1 MNEVLRTRAPLAA
14 ARINTMLAVVL
25 GVLLLAVGFAG
36 GYRIGF
42 EDGRSEGVA
51 AGRSAALAAPTK
63 SDFQLCMDR
72 MDRDLP
78 NATTERKVVR
88 CKPQ

>member
-1 MNEVLRTRAPLAA
+1 MNDVLSPRAPLAA

-25 GVLLLAVGFAG
+25 GALLLAVGFGG

-42 EDGRSEGVA
+42 EDGRFEGVA
-51 AGRSAALAAPTK
+51 AGRAAAPAAK

-72 MDRDLP
+72 MDRDFP
-78 NATTERKVVR
+78 TATTTSKVVR
-88 CKPQ
+88 CK

>member
-1 MNEVLRTRAPLAA
+1 MIDVLKPRARFADASRNTVLA
-14 ARINTMLAVVL
+14 IVLSVLMLST
-25 GVLLLAVGFAG
+25 GFIV

-42 EDGRSEGVA
+42 EDGHFDGVA
-51 AGRSAALAAPTK
+51 AGRAAAPAAK

-72 MDRDLP
+72 MDRDFP
-78 NATTERKVVR
+78 TATTTSKVVR

>member
-1 MNEVLRTRAPLAA
+1 MNEVLSPRAPLAA

-25 GVLLLAVGFAG
+25 GVLLLAVAFGG

-42 EDGRSEGVA
+42 EDGRSDGLA
-51 AGRSAALAAPTK
+51 AGRAAAPAAK

-78 NATTERKVVR
+78 SAPTVLKIER